1 MRSAFQEAAYTRG
14 RAQHASRQATSL
26 RAQLGSVTLA
36 MSLSFLIL
44 FLFYDRFW
52 WPADEGAYAHVA
64 MRVANG
70 EVLNR
75 DVQDMHAGYVN
86 LANAFAL
93 WLFGHDLVSLRYP
106 LFALG
111 MIQALLG
118 YLLLAPRGPVI
129 AAIGA
134 VALTALSFVQFLN
147 PTAHWYC
154 LALTVAIIA
163 TLAWTRPDTPLRAD
177 LIGVLL
183 VTLFFFRQLS
193 GVLVAIGV
201 VAWLILESE
210 PSRRRGHAWLSG
222 LASLAMLV
230 GLAAFLFRTTD
241 AIGWLLIGIW
251 PVALIMLC
259 ALRARVDNAD
269 MLALMLRL
277 VRGAVVGAIPLV
289 GYHALNGSI
298 DLWLDDMVNAA
309 FALSDL
315 DYLRLPVYSAM
326 LARAGGNLVTMD
338 GVAPIANAL
347 FWLVLM
353 TLPAANGLIALK
365 ALTSRGTLHP
375 LPFIATFFAA
385 VSLYN
390 QIPIYLLFSSGLSIM
405 ALLSTCGEGPV
416 WRRHAAAGLAVAL
429 IAVGLHYQAAQPLS
443 RGLAGIL
450 RGDRIEMV
458 RSDLPNVDLAI
469 PADEIASYRHILD
482 VIERETPID
491 GTIFAMPF
499 DPQLYVLSGRQNP
512 FRFYNT
518 AIGLRSDSDV
528 RLALLRLTRNPPSLV
543 FYRPD
548 DKYNTELSARLIGG
562 LKLDYELIEHHDG
575 LDIYRRRAKVIT
587 R

>member
-1 MRSAFQEAAYTRG
+1 MRSAFHEAAYTKG
-14 RAQHASRQATSL
+14 RTQHQSRQATSL
-26 RAQLGSVTLA
+26 RAMLGSAGLA
-36 MSLSFLIL
+36 LALSFLIL

-64 MRVANG
+64 MRVADG

-93 WLFGHDLVSLRYP
+93 WLFGSDLVSLRYP

-111 MIQALLG
+111 MVQALLG
-118 YLLLAPRGPVI
+118 YLLLLPRGPVT
-129 AAIGA
+129 AAVGA

-154 LALTVAIIA
+154 LAVTVAIIA

-177 LIGVLL
+177 LIGFLL
-183 VTLFFFRQLS
+183 ITLFFFRQLS

-222 LASLAMLV
+222 LLCLGMLG

-259 ALRARVDNAD
+259 TLRARVDNTD
-269 MLALMLRL
+269 TLALVLRL
-277 VRGAVVGAIPLV
+277 TRGAVIGAAPLV
-289 GYHALNGSI
+289 LYHALNGSL
-298 DLWLDDMVNAA
+298 DLWLDDMVTAA

-315 DYLRLPVYSAM
+315 DYLRQPVYSAM
-326 LARAGGNLVTMD
+326 LVRAGGNVLAME
-338 GVAPIANAL
+338 GMAPVANAL

-353 TLPAANGLIALK
+353 VLPAINGLIALK
-365 ALTSRGTLHP
+365 SLTSRGTLHP
-375 LPFIATFFAA
+375 LPFIAAFYAA

-390 QIPIYLLFSSGLSIM
+390 QIPIYLLFSSGLSVV
-405 ALLSTCGEGPV
+405 ALLWTRGESPA
-416 WRRHAAAGLAVAL
+416 WQRHAAAGLAVAL
-429 IAVGLHYQAAQPLS
+429 IAVGLHYQAGQSLS

-450 RGDRIEMV
+450 RGDRIEV
-458 RSDLPNVDLAI
+458 VKSDLPNVSLAV
-469 PADEIASYRHILD
+469 PAEEIASYRHILD
-482 VIERETPID
+482 VIERETPAD

-518 AIGLRSDSDV
+518 AIGLRSESDV
-528 RLALLRLTRNPPSLV
+528 RLALLRLTRNPPALV

-548 DKYNTELSARLIGG
+548 DKYNTDLSVRLIGG
-562 LKLDYELIEHHDG
+562 LKLAYELIERHDG
-575 LDIYRRRAKVIT
+575 LDIYRYRGNVSAR
-587 R
+587 